1 MEALF
6 GKFWTISLGDMAVII
21 FIAFFVGGLLIGFMF
36 GRAAT
41 IGGPEHRD
49 PTEAEIKA
57 AKERYRNE
65 YLEYRG
71 RPNDSLPPINRSDE
85 E

>member
-1 MEALF
+1 
-6 GKFWTISLGDMAVII
+6 
-21 FIAFFVGGLLIGFMF
+21 MF

>member
-1 MEALF
+1 MLNRVNLVSRFAAFLIIGLTLIVF
-6 GKFWTISLGDMAVII
+6 ILGR
-21 FIAFFVGGLLIGFMF
+21 FL

-57 AKERYRNE
+57 AKDRYRNE

-71 RPNDSLPPINRSDE
+71 RPNDTLPPINRSDDME
-85 E
+85 